1 MNTET
6 LTTKSGQAF
15 RVTFERDD
23 CMAEPWREH
32 DGHGVVS
39 GWTRDDKHPYEMLL
53 SEDHGMKRYYN
64 FKASVA
70 RARNDGWNT
79 EPYIFKTAGE
89 QAHHAA
95 MADFKHLKA
104 WCDDDW
110 WWSCLKV
117 VLLDIDG
124 EEMEEY
130 TDYLGGVED
139 GYSTKQ
145 HNYATD
151 CAQEMAE
158 ELEWQL
164 KADNE
169 AAQVAALREIKD
181 NALYCAGVI

>member
-6 LTTKSGQAF
+6 LKTKSGQAF
-15 RVTFERDD
+15 RVTFEQDD

-39 GWTRDDKHPYEMLL
+39 GWTRDSKRPYEMLL
-53 SEDHGMKRYYN
+53 SENHGMKRYYN

-70 RARNDGWNT
+70 RARNEGWNT
-79 EPYIFKTAGE
+79 EPYTFKTAGE

-104 WCDDDW
+104 WCDDEW
-110 WWSCLKV
+110 WWSHLKV
-117 VLLDIDG
+117 VLLDTDG
-124 EEMEEY
+124 EEMDEY
-130 TDYLGGVED
+130 VDYLGGVED
-139 GYSTKQ
+139 GYYSDQ
-145 HNYATD
+145 HSRAIQ

-158 ELEWQL
+158 ELERQL
-164 KADNE
+164 KAASE

-181 NALYCAGVI
+181 CAMFEAGII